1 MFFCR
6 FARGFCPREHNRLAG
21 PWVYL
26 NTATWK
32 WGRWLFESLLLS
44 PQSCTNPQVLITL
57 QRGMCKMNRTG
68 LVKRAGR
75 AAELQRKH
83 LLSSSWALTLMRS
96 LGFISGSQLL
106 AASSPQT
113 TCFPLEHHSRSTPG
127 FPPLMTKTSRVLHS
141 WFNISS
147 VQNLPQLL
155 FMTNAYISLKQMS
168 IKTSSSSL
176 FFMGLKDYYL
186 VNVDSCTAKR
196 DSLSAKPTCYS
207 MCMALPTPT
216 VLVLPLIW
224 HIRRDFLWCFLRCA
238 FFLQDG
244 VLSDLLW
251 SLHTSKESGQAVQ
264 SLLRYF

>member
-1 MFFCR
+1 
-6 FARGFCPREHNRLAG
+6 
-21 PWVYL
+21 
-26 NTATWK
+26 
-32 WGRWLFESLLLS
+32 
-44 PQSCTNPQVLITL
+44 
-57 QRGMCKMNRTG
+57 MNRTG

-127 FPPLMTKTSRVLHS
+127 FPPLMTKTSTVLHS

-168 IKTSSSSL
+168 LKTSSSL
-176 FFMGLKDYYL
+176 FFFFFRGLRDYYL
-186 VNVDSCTAKR
+186 VNVATAKR
-196 DSLSAKPTCYS
+196 DALSAKPKCYS
-207 MCMALPTPT
+207 KCMALPTPT

-224 HIRRDFLWCFLRCA
+224 HIRRDFLWCFLRCE